1 MNSVLMD
8 YTMYFYVSL
17 LSSTI
22 ICTIKN
28 IINISHH
35 YIIQYENQNINAQN
49 KNNYMNTSP

>member
-8 YTMYFYVSL
+8 YTLYFYVSL

-28 IINISHH
+28 IINLSHH
-35 YIIQYENQNINAQN
+35 YIIQYYENQINAQN
-49 KNNYMNTSP
+49 KNNMNTIP